1 MDSQGRSGDGKC
13 GEEKTPAHATNST
26 LSSKERATTER
37 REEKDGGGGED
48 KGRKESRRRGEEE
61 EEHGRQTFPARAL
74 EQRAARLAS
83 GWGSSGDDP
92 HACSFLAPVG
102 PISARQVQA
111 PMQGQQ
117 AAQRRSPYRHRRLV
131 ELYLTSFPRVNPL

>member
-74 EQRAARLAS
+74 EQREQRGWRRDGAAAAMIHTLVRFWHRSGQSAHGRFKLQCRGNRLHNVVLPTATDAS
-83 GWGSSGDDP
+83 SS
-92 HACSFLAPVG
+92 F
-102 PISARQVQA
+102 
-111 PMQGQQ
+111 
-117 AAQRRSPYRHRRLV
+117 
-131 ELYLTSFPRVNPL
+131 T

>member
-1 MDSQGRSGDGKC
+1 M
-13 GEEKTPAHATNST
+13 EA
-26 LSSKERATTER
+26 
-37 REEKDGGGGED
+37 GED

-92 HACSFLAPVG
+92 HACSFLAPSG
-102 PISARQVQA
+102 QSAHGRFKLQCR
-111 PMQGQQ
+111 GN
-117 AAQRRSPYRHRRLV
+117 RLHNV
-131 ELYLTSFPRVNPL
+131 VLPTATDASSSFT